1 MVPASFDLHGK
12 VALVTGGTRG
22 LGLAIARGLAAA
34 GATVVATG
42 RREPWLTEAR
52 EALGPGARVEACDVT
67 DPAAVAALIA
77 GIVDAHGR
85 LDVVVNNAGV
95 SWGAPATE
103 MGVDRFRQVLDTN
116 ATGTFLVAQA
126 AARVMAE
133 GGGGSIINTSSVAGQ
148 RGSDPAV
155 MAAVGYNASK
165 GAIDALTRQLAI
177 EWAPMG
183 IRVNA
188 IAPGFFPTRM
198 TEGLIARS
206 EEAMIARVPMGRFG
220 RAEELQGVVV
230 FLASDAASYVT
241 GQVLAVDGGLTA
253 W

>member
-1 MVPASFDLHGK
+1 M
-12 VALVTGGTRG
+12 
-22 LGLAIARGLAAA
+22 
-34 GATVVATG
+34 
-42 RREPWLTEAR
+42 
-52 EALGPGARVEACDVT
+52 
-67 DPAAVAALIA
+67 
-77 GIVDAHGR
+77 
-85 LDVVVNNAGV
+85 
-95 SWGAPATE
+95 SWGAPAAE

-126 AARVMAE
+126 AAKVMTN
-133 GGGGSIINTSSVAGQ
+133 GGSIINTSSVAGQ

-177 EWAPMG
+177 EWAPLG

-206 EEAMIARVPMGRFG
+206 EAAMTARVPMGRFG
-220 RAEELQGVVV
+220 RPEELQGVVL